1 MIKVTAVVLTALV
14 LSGCATSQVS
24 VVPVAATAAAT
35 ANVKT
40 IAMAPDGGLL
50 ADAVAVELSNRGYT
64 VIDGA
69 ATSRMMV
76 RLNLNEVEIA
86 TPVGLAKFKEQG
98 IDAFLSVRSAG
109 GYDEQPQSASAR
121 LNSTATGQILSGVTW
136 QNGWGGEAGSMA
148 DRVMRKGLA
157 QSAKEIVD
165 GLAAN
170 LR

>member
-1 MIKVTAVVLTALV
+1 
-14 LSGCATSQVS
+14 
-24 VVPVAATAAAT
+24 
-35 ANVKT
+35 
-40 IAMAPDGGLL
+40 MAPDGGLL

>member
-1 MIKVTAVVLTALV
+1 MLKNIAAVLTALS
-14 LSGCATSQVS
+14 LTGCATSQVS
-24 VVPVAATAAAT
+24 VVPVSATAAST